1 MKATTALALPLFVI
15 SGFANAAYTVLQESY
30 TPSNFFSKF
39 DFFTGQDPTHGF
51 VRYLDQTEANFAGL
65 IRSHK
70 DIYIGVDYTNVAP
83 SGRSSVRLE
92 SKARFQR
99 GLFLLDVSHMPG
111 GICGTWPAL

>member
-1 MKATTALALPLFVI
+1 MKATTLALPLFI
-15 SGFANAAYTVLQESY
+15 SRLASAAYTVLQESY

-39 DFFTGQDPTHGF
+39 DFYTGPDPTRGF
-51 VRYLDQTEANFAGL
+51 VRFVDQPEANFTGL
-65 IRSHK
+65 IRRSRR
-70 DIYIGVDYTNVAP
+70 DIYIGVDYTNYAP